1 MIKLPKFTHQ
11 SMYDS
16 ETNFNLQMPEDRLA
30 KLLIH
35 YEAFKLIKNVKGSI
49 VECGVFKGTSF
60 VRFATLRNIFK
71 KKNSKLIGFDHFSA
85 NYPKTK
91 FSNEMNIRKEF
102 IRGAG
107 ASSIST
113 TQLRKVLKKKKITNF
128 QLVKGNVLKTVP
140 EYAKKNKNLK
150 VALLNVDIDFV
161 ESTQCVLENLYD
173 KVVKGGVI
181 IFDNYLGEI
190 GNKSNKIFYK
200 GETNVIKKF
209 LEKKRKKI
217 KFSNLFVRPS
227 YIIK

>member
-1 MIKLPKFTHQ
+1 M
-11 SMYDS
+11 
-16 ETNFNLQMPEDRLA
+16 NF
-30 KLLIH
+30 
-35 YEAFKLIKNVKGSI
+35 I
-49 VECGVFKGTSF
+49 V
-60 VRFATLRNIFK
+60 
-71 KKNSKLIGFDHFSA
+71 
-85 NYPKTK
+85 
-91 FSNEMNIRKEF
+91 
-102 IRGAG
+102 
-107 ASSIST
+107 
-113 TQLRKVLKKKKITNF
+113 VLKKKKITNF